1 MEMEPNREE
10 AWVNERLAA
19 LDMDA
24 SWRPGA
30 AEAFQ
35 RFRVRRRN
43 RRAGKSAMFLTL
55 AAGFALFIVAD
66 LTPRACAKPSGC
78 EQPAASANEAAP
90 EPAEGVPVKFMTAA
104 QFKTEGNPKATVVIE
119 VYSDYQCP
127 DCSEFFRSYLPLV
140 EEQYI
145 KTGKVRFVHRDF
157 PLTRHPYARLAARYA
172 NAAGEIGKYQ
182 AAIEAIFQ
190 SRDDWSLDGKIAPHL
205 AGALTPQEMSFV
217 EKAVASDK
225 NLDDTV
231 NEDMALAQKDQIMHT
246 PTIVIVSPKNGR
258 QVLAYNVP
266 FETLRGYLD
275 MLLSK

>member
-1 MEMEPNREE
+1 MEMQPNREE
-10 AWVNERLAA
+10 AWVNERLAG
-19 LDMDA
+19 LDDA
-24 SWRPGA
+24 GWRPDAAGA
-30 AEAFQ
+30 YQ

-43 RRAGKSAMFLTL
+43 RRAGKSAVFLTM
-55 AAGFALFIVAD
+55 AAGLAFFVIAD
-66 LTPRACAKPSGC
+66 VTPRACAKPRGC
-78 EQPAASANEAAP
+78 EGSAATEAGP
-90 EPAEGVPVKFMTAA
+90 EGVPVKFMTAA
-104 QFKTEGNPKATVVIE
+104 QFKVEGNPNATVAIE

-127 DCSEFFRSYLPLV
+127 DCAEFWRSYLPLV

-145 KTGKVRFVHRDF
+145 KTGKVKFVHRDF
-157 PLTRHPYARLAARYA
+157 PLTKHPYARLAARYA

-182 AAIEAIFQ
+182 TAITAIFR

-205 AGALTPQEMSFV
+205 AAVLTPQEMAFV
-217 EKAVASDK
+217 EKAVESDK

-231 NEDMALAQKDQIMHT
+231 NEDMALAKKDQIMHT

-258 QVLAYNVP
+258 QALAYNVP

>member
-1 MEMEPNREE
+1 MEMESNREE
-10 AWVNERLAA
+10 AWVNERLAG
-19 LDMDA
+19 LDVDA
-24 SWRPGA
+24 GWQPDSAR
-30 AEAFQ
+30 AFQ

-43 RRAGKSAMFLTL
+43 RRAGRGAMFLAA
-55 AAGFALFIVAD
+55 AAGFAFFVVAD
-66 LTPRACAKPSGC
+66 VTPRACAQPRGC
-78 EQPAASANEAAP
+78 EQPATP
-90 EPAEGVPVKFMTAA
+90 EPEGVPVKFMTAA
-104 QFKTEGNPKATVVIE
+104 QFKAEGNPKAAVAIE

-127 DCSEFFRSYLPLV
+127 DCAEFWRSYLPLV

-182 AAIEAIFQ
+182 AAIEAIFR

-205 AGALTPQEMSFV
+205 AGALTPQEISFV
-217 EKAVASDK
+217 EKAVESDK